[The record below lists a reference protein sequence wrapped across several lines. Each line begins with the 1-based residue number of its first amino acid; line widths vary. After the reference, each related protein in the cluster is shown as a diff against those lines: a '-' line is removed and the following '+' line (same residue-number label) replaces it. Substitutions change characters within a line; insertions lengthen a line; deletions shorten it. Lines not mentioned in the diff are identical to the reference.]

1 MQMAGKISA
10 LFGAQDMTQGSPMG
24 NLVKFSVPLL
34 IGNLAQQLYST
45 VDSIV
50 VGNYVGDKALAAVG
64 ASMPIINL
72 LLVLFMGISV
82 GASIM
87 VSQYFGAK
95 EKEKLS
101 ATMGTTITATFVTS
115 LVIMVVGPL
124 ITHPVMKWLETPA
137 DIYDASCIYMIIIF
151 LGFMGS
157 GFYNI
162 ISGVLRGLGD
172 SIMPLIFL
180 LVACGLNI
188 VLDFLFVAGF
198 QMGVDGAAWA
208 TIISQ
213 AISGVLCIIRLLRMK
228 DILVITPKTLI
239 PQKHLLYQ
247 LIRLGLPS
255 GVTQA
260 IFSFAMIL
268 IQSLTNSFGSDV
280 IAANTVVM
288 RVDGFAMMPN
298 FTFGTAMTTYAGQN
312 IGAKRLDR
320 VEQGTK
326 KGLKLGL
333 CVSVAL
339 VALILIFGRWLMEM
353 FTKTENVINLGQQMM
368 FTLAIGY
375 IAMAVTQILS
385 GTMRG
390 AGDTMTPMW
399 ISLITTVVIRVPV
412 AYGLELLT
420 RPAGGVKG
428 SGAPTPL
435 YLSLLISWVIGALL
449 TSFAYARGG
458 WKKKIMKS
466 VSAGMAKEETD
477 IQLEPDVEA
486 DPTAD

>member
-1 MQMAGKISA
+1 MAGKFSA
-10 LFGAQDMTQGSPMG
+10 LFGAQDMTQGGPMK
-24 NLVKFSVPLL
+24 NLVRFSVPLL

-50 VGNYVGDKALAAVG
+50 VGNYEGDGALAAIG
-64 ASMPIINL
+64 ASGPIINL

-101 ATMGTTITATFVTS
+101 DTMGTTMTATFVTS
-115 LVIMVVGPL
+115 LMIMIVGPL
-124 ITHPVMKWLETPA
+124 ITHPVMRLLDTPQ
-137 DIYDASCIYMIIIF
+137 DIYEMSCTYMIILF

-172 SIMPLIFL
+172 SIMPLVFL

-188 VLDFLFVAGF
+188 VLDVWFVAGF
-198 QMGVDGAAWA
+198 HWGVAGVAWA

-213 AISGVLCIIRLLRMK
+213 AVSGILCIVRLLRMK
-228 DILVITPKTLI
+228 DVLVITPRTLI
-239 PQKHLLYQ
+239 PQKDLLWR
-247 LIRLGLPS
+247 LVKLGLPS
-255 GVTQA
+255 GLTQA
-260 IFSFAMIL
+260 IFSFAMII
-268 IQSLTNSFGSDV
+268 IQSLTNSFGTAV

-312 IGAKRLDR
+312 IGANRIDR
-320 VEQGTK
+320 VEKGTK
-326 KGLKLGL
+326 EGLKLGL
-333 CVSVAL
+333 TVSAAL
-339 VALILIFGRWLMEM
+339 VALILLFGKYLMAM
-353 FTKTENVINLGQQMM
+353 FTSTPEVIELGQQML
-368 FTLAIGY
+368 FTLAVGY

-385 GTMRG
+385 GVMRG
-390 AGDTMTPMW
+390 CGDTMTPMW
-399 ISLITTVVIRVPV
+399 ISIATTVVIRVPV
-412 AYGLELLT
+412 AYGLEFLT
-420 RPAGGVKG
+420 RPAGGAMG

-435 YLSLLISWVIGALL
+435 FLSLLISWVIGAVL
-449 TSFAYARGG
+449 TSIAYRAGR
-458 WKKKIMKS
+458 WKKKSI
-466 VSAGMAKEETD
+466 VDNPQDDE
-477 IQLEPDVEA
+477 
-486 DPTAD
+486 